1 MSEPNVVY
9 FAHGKDSGPW
19 GSKIQLLA
27 KLAEAQGLAV
37 ESPDYQD
44 LETGQDRLE
53 KLNHLLAQDTRSP
66 ILVGSSMGGWV
77 SAQMAASQPCE
88 GLFLMAPAFEMPD
101 HESAPLPNE
110 QGAWI
115 IHGSDDDVVPIEQSQ
130 QRIRRGKDTLLN
142 VPDGHRLARSHLV
155 LAHFFQAF
163 LAS

>member
-53 KLNHLLAQDTRSP
+53 KLNHLLAQDSRSP

-77 SAQMAASQPCE
+77 SAQMAASQPCD

-101 HESAPLPNE
+101 HESALCPMNKGL
-110 QGAWI
+110 
-115 IHGSDDDVVPIEQSQ
+115 GSSMAVRMMWCPSSRVSSAYAGG
-130 QRIRRGKDTLLN
+130 RIPCLMFPMDIGWRGLI
-142 VPDGHRLARSHLV
+142 S
-155 LAHFFQAF
+155 F
-163 LAS
+163 